1 MHYLL
6 TDGPSHRDL
15 ADSPELPAV
24 TRDDG
29 DDEKSTLFTD
39 EDVGVG
45 AENSGGSRTESTLKC
60 WVDLNYEGLMDGS
73 RGVLLC

>member
-29 DDEKSTLFTD
+29 DDEKSALFID

-45 AENSGGSRTESTLKC
+45 AGNSGGSRT
-60 WVDLNYEGLMDGS
+60 
-73 RGVLLC
+73 